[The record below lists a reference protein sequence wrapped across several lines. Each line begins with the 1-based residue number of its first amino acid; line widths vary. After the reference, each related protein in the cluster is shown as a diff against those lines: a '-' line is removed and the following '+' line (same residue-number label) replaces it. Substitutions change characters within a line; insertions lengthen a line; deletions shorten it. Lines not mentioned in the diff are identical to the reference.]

1 MINFKD
7 GNNMNSSVILLNLL
21 RIALGNSAEW
31 KGEGSVDWKEVIGL
45 ARKQGVLAIAF
56 DALEKVPAELRPS
69 KNILLEWFGRV
80 NTMEQVYELYV
91 NTIKDLGRLIGSK
104 GLYMMVM
111 KGYGCSL
118 HYPKPNH
125 RPCGD
130 IDIFLMDKEGRH
142 DEEMVKAI
150 DDVVAKE
157 TGAQISYDDEHHSI
171 FAFGKCTVENH
182 ATVLNVSPYKV
193 NIWIND
199 LLEELAKD
207 STDEAALGLVLP
219 SARFFS
225 IHLLRHMA
233 TDFATEKTTLRHVLD
248 WATFVKYHSDEID
261 WGFVRDVAHRAKM
274 HLFLDALNGICVEYL
289 GYPKEMFP
297 VEKENVRLR
306 DRVLGDILHPEFQ
319 DEVPPME
326 KRIAYGIVKTKR
338 LWVNRWKHRM
348 VFDESILSTFWHSA
362 IYRMR
367 H

>member
-1 MINFKD
+1 
-7 GNNMNSSVILLNLL
+7 
-21 RIALGNSAEW
+21 
-31 KGEGSVDWKEVIGL
+31 
-45 ARKQGVLAIAF
+45 
-56 DALEKVPAELRPS
+56 
-69 KNILLEWFGRV
+69 
-80 NTMEQVYELYV
+80 MEQVYELYV

-125 RPCGD
+125 RPRGD
-130 IDIFLMDKEGRH
+130 NDIFLMDKEGRH

-157 TGAQISYDDEHHSI
+157 KGAQISYDDEHHSI

-219 SARFFS
+219 SARFYS

-233 TDFATEKTTLRHVLD
+233 TDFATEKTTLRHV
-248 WATFVKYHSDEID
+248 
-261 WGFVRDVAHRAKM
+261 R
-274 HLFLDALNGICVEYL
+274 
-289 GYPKEMFP
+289 
-297 VEKENVRLR
+297 
-306 DRVLGDILHPEFQ
+306 DILHPEFQ

-338 LWVNRWKHRM
+338 LWVNRWKH
-348 VFDESILSTFWHSA
+348 
-362 IYRMR
+362 
-367 H
+367 

>member
-1 MINFKD
+1 MVNFKELL
-7 GNNMNSSVILLNLL
+7 GNDNQLHNLL
-21 RIALGNSAEW
+21 LDT
-31 KGEGSVDWKEVIGL
+31 V
-45 ARKQGVLAIAF
+45 
-56 DALEKVPAELRPS
+56 
-69 KNILLEWFGRV
+69 
-80 NTMEQVYELYV
+80 
-91 NTIKDLGRLIGSK
+91 
-104 GLYMMVM
+104 
-111 KGYGCSL
+111 
-118 HYPKPNH
+118 
-125 RPCGD
+125 
-130 IDIFLMDKEGRH
+130 
-142 DEEMVKAI
+142 EEMVKAI

-157 TGAQISYDDEHHSI
+157 KGAQISYDDEHHSI
-171 FAFGKCTVENH
+171 FAFEKCTVENH

-219 SARFFS
+219 SARFYS

-248 WATFVKYHSDEID
+248 WATFVKCHSDEID

-297 VEKENVRLR
+297 VEKENIRLR

-319 DEVPPME
+319 EEVPPME

-338 LWVNRWKHRM
+338 LWVNRWKH
-348 VFDESILSTFWHSA
+348 
-362 IYRMR
+362 
-367 H
+367 